1 MNHLHVR
8 HAFTTIVSN
17 VQQIDGNVRNVNLAM
32 ELDKCKIITTN
43 IVALAQLQTAGIVPS
58 TIKSVWNA
66 KRALDSMNKAYVFNA
81 LRTVRNV
88 FIKEIQQIKINKS
101 VFTVS
106 KGMEQMRKVYVKVAL
121 TKTAFF
127 VKISGFV
134 LFAKV
139 DMG

>member
-1 MNHLHVR
+1 M
-8 HAFTTIVSN
+8 
-17 VQQIDGNVRNVNLAM
+17 
-32 ELDKCKIITTN
+32 
-43 IVALAQLQTAGIVPS
+43 
-58 TIKSVWNA
+58 
-66 KRALDSMNKAYVFNA
+66 ALDSMNIANVFNV
-81 LRTVRNV
+81 LNTVRNV
-88 FIKEIQQIKINKS
+88 FIKQIQQIKINKS

-106 KGMEQMRKVYVKVAL
+106 KGMEQMIKVYVKVAL